1 MYLLFFKTKRE
12 AITEWIIHFFEGIGV
27 DPFVGVATIGTV
39 AILLRIK
46 SFLKERETKKKYSV
60 HKIIEDTILVL
71 ATVSM
76 ILVIIYQE

>member
-12 AITEWIIHFFEGIGV
+12 AITEWIIQFFESIGV
-27 DPFVGVATIGTV
+27 DPIVGVATIGTV

-60 HKIIEDTILVL
+60 HKII
-71 ATVSM
+71 
-76 ILVIIYQE
+76 